1 MTFKN
6 SIFCVIFTSVESE
19 VYLSNKV
26 NLVQTAMDAFGTTGR
41 IFPYKYEFT
50 ETPDRDYTTSPS
62 GFSPVLLS
70 ETSYKNIYLPEHREL
85 MRKQISSGK
94 VEMFFIVKYET
105 LKWYLSKGSMYGDE
119 LRGVCVNIPDYLVKS
134 KYSPQNMIHFTNVF
148 EDKFKKLTYET
159 GEDITTFYEA
169 VKDVLKAWR
178 IEN

>member
-1 MTFKN
+1 
-6 SIFCVIFTSVESE
+6 
-19 VYLSNKV
+19 
-26 NLVQTAMDAFGTTGR
+26 
-41 IFPYKYEFT
+41 
-50 ETPDRDYTTSPS
+50 
-62 GFSPVLLS
+62 
-70 ETSYKNIYLPEHREL
+70 
-85 MRKQISSGK
+85 
-94 VEMFFIVKYET
+94 
-105 LKWYLSKGSMYGDE
+105 MYGDE